1 MQHAGRLLLAA
12 NNYPTGASQQLSDNV
27 LWIMALD
34 DISAVVRTDET
45 ILMVGSTL
53 IENHG
58 NEKAVEV
65 SQQMRLL
72 ARLLINVRK
81 LCGTLSV
88 SLWEIFTPGHFD
100 HLVDSAQSLGGYTA
114 PTNASMDRFK
124 APLTSSKCGYALK
137 KGVFVVKGKA
147 LRE

>member
-1 MQHAGRLLLAA
+1 MRHAERLLLAA

-27 LWIMALD
+27 LSIMALD
-34 DISAVVRTDET
+34 DISAVVQSDET

-53 IENHG
+53 IENRC

-81 LCGTLSV
+81 LRRSPSV
-88 SLWEIFTPGHFD
+88 SL
-100 HLVDSAQSLGGYTA
+100 
-114 PTNASMDRFK
+114 
-124 APLTSSKCGYALK
+124 
-137 KGVFVVKGKA
+137 
-147 LRE
+147 